1 MQALAKLK
9 QRDIALIAIGV
20 TVLLIIIWYFSFYSP
35 VRADVDA
42 RNSELSD
49 LKTQV
54 STAEAIAGQVP
65 QLQKAVADL
74 KLQQDEFSRSLP
86 KTQEIGNLV
95 RDLQGNLAS
104 SGAEI
109 LSLTQTP
116 GTASGLPGVQ
126 AIGISMTLRSTFNSL
141 YQSLKSLEGMQRYS
155 NVDNLTVSLQGDPDS
170 LNPKLGSTMAM
181 TVYTFDPTVT
191 SATGVPP
198 STPGAAPAAGNTA
211 PAAPAPAT
219 PAPATPAPAS
229 PAPAPT
235 GGRS

>member
-1 MQALAKLK
+1 MQVLAKLK
-9 QRDIALIAIGV
+9 QRDIALIAIGI
-20 TVLLIIIWYFSFYSP
+20 TLLLIIIWYFSFYSP

-116 GTASGLPGVQ
+116 GTASALPGVQ
-126 AIGISMTLRSTFNSL
+126 AIGISMNLRSTFNAL

-155 NVDNLTVSLQGDPDS
+155 NVDTLTVSLQGDPDS

-181 TVYTFDPTVT
+181 TVYTFDPTAT
-191 SATGVPP
+191 SSAGVPP
-198 STPGAAPAAGNTA
+198 STPGGAPAPGNSAPAA
-211 PAAPAPAT
+211 

>member
-1 MQALAKLK
+1 MQALSKLK

-54 STAEAIAGQVP
+54 SAAEAIAGQVP

-116 GTASGLPGVQ
+116 GTASVLPGVQ
-126 AIGISMTLRSTFNSL
+126 AIGISMNLRSTFDSL

-170 LNPKLGSTMAM
+170 LNPKLGSTMTM
-181 TVYTFDPTVT
+181 TVYTFDPTAT
-191 SATGVPP
+191 STSGVPS
-198 STPGAAPAAGNTA
+198 STPGAAPGNAA
-211 PAAPAPAT
+211 PAAPAPTAPAT
-219 PAPATPAPAS
+219 PAPATPAPA
-229 PAPAPT
+229 PT

>member
-9 QRDIALIAIGV
+9 QRDIALIAIGI

-42 RNSELSD
+42 RNTELTD

-54 STAEAIAGQVP
+54 SAAEAIANQVP

-116 GTASGLPGVQ
+116 GTASVLPGVQ
-126 AIGISMTLRSTFNSL
+126 AIGITMNLRSTFDSL

-155 NVDNLTVSLQGDPDS
+155 NVDTLTVSLQGDPDS

-181 TVYTFDPTVT
+181 TVYTFDPAAASTT
-191 SATGVPP
+191 AVPS
-198 STPGAAPAAGNTA
+198 STPGAAPAPGNSA

-219 PAPATPAPAS
+219 PAPA
-229 PAPAPT
+229 PT